1 MYFPQEPKC
10 DPHPPQL
17 SKQPCTPFIAKR
29 FQPSLCMVHRS
40 VQLHFSTL
48 FRQKLWPTIMG
59 KMSSLQQ
66 ELKWGWM
73 LLFWSRVCLKTLAC
87 GEFQICHVMYQKL
100 VIIYIYIY
108 MIIWLYMYI
117 NIAMLMIIGLHW
129 KGETSLDPDRLYY
142 RSANFWVKST
152 FRSVSKLSLNHT
164 KPQMFP

>member
-17 SKQPCTPFIAKR
+17 PKQPCTPFTAKR

-59 KMSSLQQ
+59 KNDFIATGVEMGMNAVILESSLSQDTGMRWIPNLSCNVP
-66 ELKWGWM
+66 ET
-73 LLFWSRVCLKTLAC
+73 R
-87 GEFQICHVMYQKL
+87 H
-100 VIIYIYIY
+100 IIYIYIY
-108 MIIWLYMYI
+108 NCICILTF
-117 NIAMLMIIGLHW
+117 AMLMMICLHW

-152 FRSVSKLSLNHT
+152 FRSISKLSLNHT